1 MSITGSPRRYELEVS
16 NPYPHVTLT
25 LSPRLPVVDFHPA
38 RLEWGDINHNDILL
52 NMIMTSDYFL
62 SKNNMYFRLSFM
74 STSKVSRKRMKK
86 SVVRCFDLINPQ
98 RVLGP
103 LNQCTLIL
111 LVTSVPVKRSNQ
123 QIHRS
128 TLNRCSPE
136 PPKHFFR
143 RLYEDQQQVL

>member
-1 MSITGSPRRYELEVS
+1 MSITGSPRRYEFEVS
-16 NPYPHVTLT
+16 NPCPHVTLT

-62 SKNNMYFRLSFM
+62 SKNKMYFRLSFM

-111 LVTSVPVKRSNQ
+111 LVTSVP
-123 QIHRS
+123 
-128 TLNRCSPE
+128 E